1 MEPFTDDHTA
11 AAKEGRKEGKNGC
24 VDTYLVAERV

>member
-11 AAKEGRKEGKNGC
+11 AAKEGRKAGKNVC
-24 VDTYLVAERV
+24 VGTYLVAERV